1 MHRIVFLERQSVNA
15 EFRRPAFPHEWVE
28 YAESEQGQVV
38 ERLRGASVLIANK
51 LSVGEAE
58 LSELPEL
65 KLVAVAATGVD
76 RIDLGACRRR
86 GVSVANVRGYAAHSV
101 AEHAL
106 MLALALRRNLLPYVE
121 DVRRGRWA
129 ESAQFC
135 LLTHT
140 VRDLHASTLGVVGYG
155 SLGRAVAELGRA
167 FGMRVLLA
175 EHRGAKEVR
184 AGRTEFDGLL
194 RESDVVTLHAPLNAE
209 TRRLIGGR
217 ELSLMKPTAIL
228 INCARGGLVDE
239 AALAA
244 ALRAGG
250 IAGAGVDVLSEE
262 PPRGGRNPLLAPDI
276 PNLVV
281 TPHVAWASL
290 GAMQAL
296 ADQVVDNIEAF
307 VRGEPRNIVTGEKP
321 STVTGDR

>member
-1 MHRIVFLERQSVNA
+1 MHRIVFPERESVKA
-15 EFRRPAFPHEWVE
+15 GFRRPDFPHVWVE
-28 YAESEQGQVV
+28 YPESEQEQLV
-38 ERLRGASVLIANK
+38 ERARGATVVIANK
-51 LSVGEAE
+51 LSVGEVE
-58 LSELPEL
+58 LSGLPEL
-65 KLVAVAATGVD
+65 KLIAVAATGVD
-76 RIDLGACRRR
+76 RIDLEACGRR

-106 MLALALRRNLLPYVE
+106 MLMLALRRNLGPYVE
-121 DVRRGRWA
+121 DVRQGRWA

-155 SLGRAVAELGRA
+155 SLGRAVADLGRA
-167 FGMRVLLA
+167 FGMRVLVG
-175 EHRGAKEVR
+175 ERRGAAVVR
-184 AGRTEFDGLL
+184 AGRTEFDELL
-194 RESDVVTLHAPLNAE
+194 RESDVVTLHAPLDAE
-209 TRRLIGGR
+209 TRHLIGGR

-228 INCARGGLVDE
+228 INCARGGVADE

-244 ALRAGG
+244 ALRAGE

-262 PPRGGRNPLLAPDI
+262 PPRGGRNPLLAADI
-276 PNLVV
+276 PNLIV

-296 ADQVVDNIEAF
+296 ADQVIENIEAF
-307 VRGEPRNIVTGEKP
+307 VRGEPQNLVNRE
-321 STVTGDR
+321 S

>member
-1 MHRIVFLERQSVNA
+1 MHRIVFPERESVNA
-15 EFRRPAFPHEWVE
+15 EFRRPRFPHEWVE
-28 YAESEQGQVV
+28 YADSEQSQLV
-38 ERLRGASVLIANK
+38 ERLRGATVLIANK

-58 LSELPEL
+58 LSELPDL
-65 KLVAVAATGVD
+65 KLIAVAATGVD

-101 AEHAL
+101 AEHVL
-106 MLALALRRNLLPYVE
+106 MLALALRRNLGPYVE
-121 DVRRGRWA
+121 DVRRGAWGR
-129 ESAQFC
+129 SAQFC

-140 VRDLHASTLGVVGYG
+140 VRDLHASALGVVGYG
-155 SLGRAVAELGRA
+155 SLGRAAADLGRA
-167 FGMRVLLA
+167 FGMRVLVG
-175 EHRGAKEVR
+175 ERRGAREVR
-184 AGRTEFDGLL
+184 EGRTEFDELL
-194 RESDVVTLHAPLNAE
+194 RASDVVTLHVPLDAE
-209 TRRLIGGR
+209 TRHLIGAR
-217 ELSLMKPTAIL
+217 ELSLMKPDAIL
-228 INCARGGLVDE
+228 INCARGGVVDE

-244 ALRAGG
+244 ALRAGT

-262 PPRGGRNPLLAPDI
+262 PPRGGNPLLAPDI

-307 VRGEPRNIVTGEKP
+307 DRGEPRNLVNSE
-321 STVTGDR
+321 

>member
-1 MHRIVFLERQSVNA
+1 MHRIVFLERDSVRA
-15 EFRRPAFPHEWVE
+15 DFRRPSFPHEWVE
-28 YAESEQGQVV
+28 YAESEQDQVV
-38 ERLRGASVLIANK
+38 ERLRGATILIANK

-58 LSELPEL
+58 LSELPGL

-76 RIDLGACRRR
+76 RIDLEACRRR
-86 GVSVANVRGYAAHSV
+86 GVAVANVRGYAAHSV

-106 MLALALRRNLLPYVE
+106 MLALALRRNLGPYVE

-155 SLGRAVAELGRA
+155 SLGRAAAELGRA

-184 AGRTEFDGLL
+184 EGRTEFDELL
-194 RESDVVTLHAPLNAE
+194 RESDVVTLHAPLGPE
-209 TRRLIGGR
+209 TRHLIGGR

-228 INCARGGLVDE
+228 INCARGGIVDE

-244 ALRAGG
+244 ALRAGR

-262 PPRGGRNPLLAPDI
+262 PPRGGNPLLAGDI

-307 VRGEPRNIVTGEKP
+307 VRGEPRN
-321 STVTGDR
+321 TVTGKKP